1 MTVHV
6 ISCTV
11 TLRDIDWCTWSSAF
25 TRSWTLLC
33 EHARSSSCE
42 GGRSSAERSQG
53 SMLVFYFQRYL
64 LQAVGWNAPNVSMF
78 LMFSSRHV
86 KGGYE
91 LFNPLT

>member
-53 SMLVFYFQRYL
+53 SMLVFIFNGTCSKQL
-64 LQAVGWNAPNVSMF
+64 DGTLQTSMF

-91 LFNPLT
+91 LF

>member
-1 MTVHV
+1 M
-6 ISCTV
+6 I
-11 TLRDIDWCTWSSAF
+11 LIDV
-25 TRSWTLLC
+25 
-33 EHARSSSCE
+33 SSCE

-53 SMLVFYFQRYL
+53 SMLVFIFNSTCSKQL
-64 LQAVGWNAPNVSMF
+64 DGMLQTSMF